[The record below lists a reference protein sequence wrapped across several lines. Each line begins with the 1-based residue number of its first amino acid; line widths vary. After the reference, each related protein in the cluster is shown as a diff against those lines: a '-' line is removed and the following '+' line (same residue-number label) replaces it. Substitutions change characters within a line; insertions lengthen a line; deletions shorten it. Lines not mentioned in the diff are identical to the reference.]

1 MNKHDIV
8 VGLQYGDEGKGKVV
22 RELLSK
28 QFYSHCI
35 RFNGGPNAGHT
46 IYQKEKKLVLHQIP
60 IGILFGM
67 KCILGPC
74 CVINI
79 EKLKNEINYLKE
91 NDVIIDQ
98 KKFYISYNSHI
109 ILEKYIENDK
119 NNDKVGTTGNG
130 IAQTYS
136 QKMLRDGKRAI
147 DFKEELNDMGIELID
162 CYEECRTA
170 NRILFEG
177 AQGFG
182 LDIDFG
188 DYPYVTSST
197 CTIGGI
203 VSCGINFSQIDNIY
217 GVAKPYE
224 TYVGSKEFQQE
235 DNEDMKQL
243 QIIGEEYGAT
253 TGRKRQCNWLNINN
267 LEKAIN
273 CNGCTHVIFNKC
285 DIIKQINNF
294 KVKITNE
301 KVKEI
306 EFEDSEDMLKEIKN
320 YILNNCPTIKKV
332 LMSYSANII

>member
-1 MNKHDIV
+1 
-8 VGLQYGDEGKGKVV
+8 
-22 RELLSK
+22 
-28 QFYSHCI
+28 
-35 RFNGGPNAGHT
+35 
-46 IYQKEKKLVLHQIP
+46 
-60 IGILFGM
+60 
-67 KCILGPC
+67 
-74 CVINI
+74 
-79 EKLKNEINYLKE
+79 
-91 NDVIIDQ
+91 
-98 KKFYISYNSHI
+98 
-109 ILEKYIENDK
+109 
-119 NNDKVGTTGNG
+119 
-130 IAQTYS
+130 
-136 QKMLRDGKRAI
+136 
-147 DFKEELNDMGIELID
+147 MGIELID

-203 VSCGINFSQIDNIY
+203 VSCGINFSQIDNVY

-224 TYVGSKEFQQE
+224 TYVGSKEFQPK

-253 TGRKRQCNWLNINN
+253 TGRKRQCNWLNLDN
-267 LEKAIN
+267 LEKSIN

-294 KVKITNE
+294 KVKVANE